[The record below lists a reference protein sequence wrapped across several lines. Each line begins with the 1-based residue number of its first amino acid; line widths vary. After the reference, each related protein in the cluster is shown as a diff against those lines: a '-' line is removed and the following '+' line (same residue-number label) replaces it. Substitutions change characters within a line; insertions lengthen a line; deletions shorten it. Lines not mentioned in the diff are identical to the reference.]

1 MSKKAK
7 LREVL
12 ENLEEWTLIGVWNEY
27 CDAESYY
34 DDRIYSMADFDD
46 LLSGCSP
53 TEVVEAINSNFSTAD
68 NWCRYT
74 VYGWE
79 SFDYLDDVIDM
90 DDLIDYIL
98 DNETS
103 LGNADIQEFLDE
115 EETEEEEN

>member
-1 MSKKAK
+1 MSKKAR

-12 ENLEEWTLIGVWNEY
+12 ENLTKWDLIGVWNEY
-27 CDAESYY
+27 CDANSYY

-68 NWCRYT
+68 DWCRGT
-74 VYGWE
+74 AYGWE
-79 SFDYLDDVIDM
+79 SFDYLDDVIYM

-98 DNETS
+98 DNDTS
-103 LGNADIQEFLDE
+103 LGCYDIQEFLDE
-115 EETEEEEN
+115 DETEEEEN